1 MINLGIS
8 LFDLARKQ
16 LEGKKIKFTP
26 LDVINRAIEIRGK
39 LDDKEKQKR
48 NKINKKHYLKMIKT
62 RN

>member
-1 MINLGIS
+1 MIKLGMS

-26 LDVINRAIEIRGK
+26 LDVINRAIEIRYK

-48 NKINKKHYLKMIKT
+48 NKINKKHYLKRIKT

>member
-1 MINLGIS
+1 MTNLGIS

-16 LEGKKIKFTP
+16 LERKKIKFSP
-26 LDVINRAIEIRGK
+26 LDVINKAIEIRYK

-48 NKINKKHYLKMIKT
+48 NKINNKHYLKRIKT

>member
-1 MINLGIS
+1 MTKLGIS

-16 LEGKKIKFTP
+16 LAKKKIKFTP
-26 LDVINRAIEIRGK
+26 LDVVNRAIEIRTK

-48 NKINKKHYLKMIKT
+48 NKINRKHYIKRIKT